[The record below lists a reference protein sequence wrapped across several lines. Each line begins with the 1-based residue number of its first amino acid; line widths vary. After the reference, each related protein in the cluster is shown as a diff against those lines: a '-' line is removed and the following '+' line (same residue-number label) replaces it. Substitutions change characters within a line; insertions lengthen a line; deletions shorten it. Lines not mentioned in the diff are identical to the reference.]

1 MRVGID
7 ISFLNTLKEKQGVH
21 RYALGF
27 IREITKDNKKRFQI
41 YTNSKTYNESKKK
54 FKNKN
59 IDIILLENDY
69 LILKK
74 FQKLILVLLSFFGI
88 FFYRFNSFFTNI
100 LNKKNKSIIEK
111 NSDCIIFLNT
121 NNDSVFVTFFVVLVL
136 AVLFWLCHECFVF
149 FLVRVCC
156 LR

>member
-7 ISFLNTLKEKQGVH
+7 ISFLNTLKEKQGVN

-27 IREITKDNKKRFQI
+27 IREITKDKTKKFQI
-41 YTNSKTYNESKKK
+41 YTNFQIFSESKKK

-59 IDIILLENDY
+59 IDIILLENNY

-88 FFYRFNSFFTNI
+88 FFYKFNSFFINI

-111 NSDCIIFLNT
+111 NSDCIYF
-121 NNDSVFVTFFVVLVL
+121 
-136 AVLFWLCHECFVF
+136 
-149 FLVRVCC
+149 
-156 LR
+156 

>member
-54 FKNKN
+54 FSCRLKFYFTDLSYPNKMK
-59 IDIILLENDY
+59 EN
-69 LILKK
+69 
-74 FQKLILVLLSFFGI
+74 
-88 FFYRFNSFFTNI
+88 
-100 LNKKNKSIIEK
+100 
-111 NSDCIIFLNT
+111 
-121 NNDSVFVTFFVVLVL
+121 
-136 AVLFWLCHECFVF
+136 
-149 FLVRVCC
+149 
-156 LR
+156 